1 MTKAKANPILN
12 TEPHDRAGLAVYAV
26 QPSQSRG
33 RKLKEPE
40 AVGRTPFQ
48 RDRDRILHSSAF
60 RRLKGKTQVFVV
72 HEDEDYRTRLTHTLE
87 VSQIT
92 RSIARELHLN
102 EDLAEALALAHDL
115 GHSPFGHDGERELTA
130 CLAKYKLSFDH
141 NAQSLKVVTFLE
153 RSYAAFDGLNLT
165 WETLE
170 GLAKHNGPIACKN
183 MPAYIKE
190 FNKQFDL
197 KLDTYPSLEAQIA
210 SLCDDIAYDSHDIY
224 DGLHAGLFTID
235 DICTTIP
242 FIKDIF
248 KEVKDAYPDLSLYR
262 TIHEGVRRIINAM
275 VNDVVAQTRANLARL
290 NPKSADDIRKAK
302 SMTAAFSPAMTKIE
316 AEIKD
321 FMMPHMY
328 RHYKV
333 LRATGKGRRI
343 IGALFKLYMDSPE
356 LFYSEKASLEG
367 KSEKERAFIIAD
379 YIASLTDAAA
389 TDEYVRFFEAESR
402 I

>member
-1 MTKAKANPILN
+1 MCPFRQPQTRGKHAFVKIGFNKQSLFLPIV
-12 TEPHDRAGLAVYAV
+12 AGGYCHRHVKR
-26 QPSQSRG
+26 QSR
-33 RKLKEPE
+33 
-40 AVGRTPFQ
+40 
-48 RDRDRILHSSAF
+48 AF
-60 RRLKGKTQVFVV
+60 GTVVPDIFDKGNM
-72 HEDEDYRTRLTHTLE
+72 
-87 VSQIT
+87 
-92 RSIARELHLN
+92 HLN

-170 GLAKHNGPIACKN
+170 GLAKHNGPIARKN

-235 DICTTIP
+235 DICATIP

-302 SMTAAFSPAMTKIE
+302 SVTAAFSPAMTKIE